1 MTLSNLFL
9 IFMEILSFLWTKINV
24 HQNGWRNLKTL
35 KIFLSNQ
42 RMRFK
47 FPNRFYENLD
57 GGIVSQSGT

>member
-1 MTLSNLFL
+1 
-9 IFMEILSFLWTKINV
+9 
-24 HQNGWRNLKTL
+24 L